1 MIKIFLSGH
10 SGMVGTA
17 LAKRLESLPHIE
29 LIKRTRHELDLTDQK
44 QVRQF
49 FASEKPD
56 YVIMAAAKVGGIEA
70 NNKMPA
76 EFIYE
81 NIQIQSNIV
90 SSAHLSDVQR
100 LIFLGSSCIYPKSS
114 KQPIAEEQLLSG
126 KLEPTNEAYAI
137 AKISGIK
144 MCESYNRQYGRDY
157 RCIMPTNLYGPADN
171 FHYEN
176 SHVIPGLMRRIYE
189 AKIKAGK
196 QVVIWGSGKPKREFL
211 HVQDLADATVFILN
225 IEKDKYWQV
234 VSPRC
239 SHLNVGSGI
248 EISIS
253 QLAGMIKE
261 IVGYEGKL
269 VFDSQRPDGMM
280 RKVMDTS
287 KMNSLGWTHSI
298 TLSDGLKKTFNW
310 FEKNFENIRK

>member
-1 MIKIFLSGH
+1 MKVFLSGH
-10 SGMVGTA
+10 SGMVGAA
-17 LAKRLESLPHIE
+17 LTERLESLPHIE
-29 LIKRTRHELDLTDQK
+29 LLKRTRYELDLTDQK
-44 QVRQF
+44 RVTQF
-49 FASEKPD
+49 FAREKPD

-81 NIQIQSNIV
+81 NIQIQSNII
-90 SSAHLSDVQR
+90 SSSHLSGVQR

-114 KQPIAEEQLLSG
+114 KQPIEEEQLLSG

-157 RCIMPTNLYGPADN
+157 RSIMPTNLYGPGDN

-189 AKIKAGK
+189 AKIKAEK

-225 IEKDKYWQV
+225 IETDKYWQA

-269 VFDSQRPDGMM
+269 VFDIQRPDGMM

-298 TLSDGLKKTFNW
+298 TLRDGLKKTFKW